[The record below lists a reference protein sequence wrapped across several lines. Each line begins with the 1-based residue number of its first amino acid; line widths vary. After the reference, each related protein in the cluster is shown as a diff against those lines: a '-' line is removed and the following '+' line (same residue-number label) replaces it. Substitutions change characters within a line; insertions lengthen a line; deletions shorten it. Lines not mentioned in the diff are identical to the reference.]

1 VFSTNKGI
9 SFMAYSQVSSARDA
23 VSSASTAMAALV
35 GMFPDKAQKIDIS
48 VPDGLLDLI
57 VGLTIDPSFDF
68 LAMSNSSKLSAA
80 AVQCRDARA
89 RLQPLVRELE
99 GMRVAS
105 AESVAAA
112 MNALGDVERP
122 FLERSAARV
131 PYSIRIDQ
139 PQWIAE

>member
-1 VFSTNKGI
+1 
-9 SFMAYSQVSSARDA
+9 
-23 VSSASTAMAALV
+23 
-35 GMFPDKAQKIDIS
+35 
-48 VPDGLLDLI
+48 
-57 VGLTIDPSFDF
+57 
-68 LAMSNSSKLSAA
+68 
-80 AVQCRDARA
+80 VQCRDARA